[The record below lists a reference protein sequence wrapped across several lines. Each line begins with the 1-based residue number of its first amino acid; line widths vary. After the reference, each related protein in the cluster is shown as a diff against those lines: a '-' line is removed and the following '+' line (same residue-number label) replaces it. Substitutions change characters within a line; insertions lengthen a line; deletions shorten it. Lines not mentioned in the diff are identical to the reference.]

1 MEQQNILVTT
11 HIYIYIYIFWKEYL
25 HACSRY
31 CAKITYVHILTILLP
46 QTTHTHLKYF
56 INIQIFV
63 VSFIFIYIYAHWR
76 ANLTSRTHLHLKRN
90 FHAIYLHLRGN
101 STSYIHLGSIL
112 VPFWNGH
119 IFWKASY
126 ATYPQIY
133 IFWNALLTIYSL
145 CKVFLCH
152 IFTHISTHYW
162 KSISHVT

>member
-1 MEQQNILVTT
+1 M
-11 HIYIYIYIFWKEYL
+11 
-25 HACSRY
+25 
-31 CAKITYVHILTILLP
+31 LP

-112 VPFWNGH
+112 MPFLTQVHFLKGSLCYLSTNMHMLKG
-119 IFWKASY
+119 IFATHSHFARYFY
-126 ATYPQIY
+126 A
-133 IFWNALLTIYSL
+133 IYSHTL
-145 CKVFLCH
+145 QGISALP
-152 IFTHISTHYW
+152 ISTYIHTVERYFPCYLGARYSSW
-162 KSISHVT
+162 GSQILVENLSNMS